1 MSFER
6 NSYLTTRAMK
16 NFLIASILTM
26 AVQQFNIT
34 LNGIIVSHLVGPDAL
49 SAINLYQPVSLAVTS
64 FATLFGIGATIIASR
79 AIGRREM
86 DKVDK
91 ILSTAVTSI
100 LIVGVLLTISV
111 LASQDAVVSLICH
124 KERLEPYFRSYLLAM
139 ISFAVVSMINVVTN
153 QMVSIDGQPQLVT
166 KSVSISAVINLLL
179 VILFAWEFHLGIAS
193 AAFSTICA
201 QVVNILLL
209 SKYIFSKRS
218 SYNIN
223 PIRSFSMSC
232 LRANFKQGL
241 PLIISNMVLMI
252 MFLMLNNIIQDKQ
265 GADGIFVMSVCVN
278 LLSLGMMFANGMGST
293 ALSVGGFLNGQR
305 DYQGLR
311 ILISQCIKL
320 LVGSLFVIAVVVQ
333 VYPDF
338 ITMLFGA
345 NSQEL
350 IAYTNSSLRI
360 FVWMLPTILLVIF
373 LANVYQMLGYLALT
387 PLIVLTFPLILIP
400 SMYVWGN
407 MGDGSLIWYAF
418 PETGLFVL
426 VLAFVITEVIR
437 YRKKDVAHLTLVPTK
452 DVENSY
458 DISVNANH
466 ESMAASL
473 ANLDTYLADLSISS
487 ELQLAVR
494 HCIEE
499 VTLNIVEHSGR
510 NMEHHY
516 FDIHANFMDGVLEV
530 IVKDD
535 GRAFNPVAFPKE
547 ERGSG
552 LKILHGLCSNI
563 DYKFM
568 YGQNLTTMSWTINK

>member
-100 LIVGVLLTISV
+100 LVVGVLLTICV
-111 LASQDAVVSLICH
+111 LACQDAVVSLICH
-124 KERLEPYFRSYLLAM
+124 EERLEPYFRSYLLAM
-139 ISFAVVSMINVVTN
+139 ISFAVVSMMNVVTN

-166 KSVSISAVINLLL
+166 KSVSISAVINMLL
-179 VILFAWEFHLGIAS
+179 VILFAWGLNLGIAS

-223 PIRSFSMSC
+223 PIRSFSMSY
-232 LRANFKQGL
+232 LGANFKQGL

-311 ILISQCIKL
+311 ILISQCMKL
-320 LVGSLFVIAVVVQ
+320 LVGSLLVIAVVVQ

-338 ITMLFGA
+338 ITLLFGA

-387 PLIVLTFPLILIP
+387 PLIVLTFPLVLIP
-400 SMYVWGN
+400 SMYVWGD

-418 PETGLFVL
+418 PETGLL
-426 VLAFVITEVIR
+426 VLLLTFVITEVIR
-437 YRKKDVAHLTLVPTK
+437 FRKKDVAHLTLVPTK
-452 DVENSY
+452 DVENCY
-458 DISVNANH
+458 DISVEANR

-473 ANLDTYLADLSISS
+473 ENLDTYLAGLGIGS

-499 VTLNIVEHSGR
+499 VTLNIVEHSGK

-516 FDIHANFMDGVLEV
+516 FDIHTNFMDGVLEV

-535 GRAFNPVAFPKE
+535 GRAFDPVALPEE

-563 DYKFM
+563 DYKYM
-568 YGQNLTTMSWTINK
+568 YGQNLTIMSWTIN

>member
-79 AIGRREM
+79 AIGRRDM

-100 LIVGVLLTISV
+100 LVVGVLFTICV
-111 LASQDAVVSLICH
+111 LACQDAVVSLICH
-124 KERLEPYFRSYLLAM
+124 EERLEPYFRSYLLAM
-139 ISFAVVSMINVVTN
+139 ISFAVVSMMNVVTN

-166 KSVSISAVINLLL
+166 KSVSISAVINMLL
-179 VILFAWEFHLGIAS
+179 VILFAWGLNLGIAS

-223 PIRSFSMSC
+223 PIRNFSMSY
-232 LRANFKQGL
+232 LGANFKQGL

-311 ILISQCIKL
+311 ILISQCMKL
-320 LVGSLFVIAVVVQ
+320 LVGSLLVIAVVVQ

-338 ITMLFGA
+338 ITLLFGA

-387 PLIVLTFPLILIP
+387 PLIVLTFPLVLIP
-400 SMYVWGN
+400 SMYVWGD

-418 PETGLFVL
+418 PETGLLVL
-426 VLAFVITEVIR
+426 LLAFVITEVIR
-437 YRKKDVAHLTLVPTK
+437 FRKKDVAHLTLVPTK
-452 DVENSY
+452 DVENCY
-458 DISVNANH
+458 DISVEANR

-473 ANLDTYLADLSISS
+473 ANLDTYLAGLGIGS

-499 VTLNIVEHSGR
+499 VTLNIVEHSGK

-516 FDIHANFMDGVLEV
+516 FDIHTNFMDGVLEV

-535 GRAFNPVAFPKE
+535 GRAFDPVALPEE

-568 YGQNLTTMSWTINK
+568 YGQNLTIMSWTIN

>member
-100 LIVGVLLTISV
+100 LVVGVLLTICV
-111 LASQDAVVSLICH
+111 LACQDAVVSLICH
-124 KERLEPYFRSYLLAM
+124 EERLEPYFRSYLLAM
-139 ISFAVVSMINVVTN
+139 ISFAVVSMMNVVTN

-166 KSVSISAVINLLL
+166 KSVSISAVINMLL
-179 VILFAWEFHLGIAS
+179 VILFAWGLNLGIAS

-223 PIRSFSMSC
+223 PIRSFSMSY
-232 LRANFKQGL
+232 LGANFKQGL

-311 ILISQCIKL
+311 ILISQCMKL
-320 LVGSLFVIAVVVQ
+320 LVGSLLVIAVVVQ

-338 ITMLFGA
+338 ITLLFGA

-387 PLIVLTFPLILIP
+387 PLIVLTFPLVLIP
-400 SMYVWGN
+400 SMYVWGD

-418 PETGLFVL
+418 PETGLLVL
-426 VLAFVITEVIR
+426 LLAFVITEVIR
-437 YRKKDVAHLTLVPTK
+437 FRKKDVAHLTLVPTK
-452 DVENSY
+452 DVENCY
-458 DISVNANH
+458 DISVEANR

-473 ANLDTYLADLSISS
+473 ENLDTYFADLGIGS

-499 VTLNIVEHSGR
+499 VTLNIVEHSGK

-516 FDIHANFMDGVLEV
+516 FDIHTNFMDGVLEV

-535 GRAFNPVAFPKE
+535 GRAFDPVALPEE

-568 YGQNLTTMSWTINK
+568 YGQNLTIMSWTIN

>member
-100 LIVGVLLTISV
+100 LVVGVLLTICV
-111 LASQDAVVSLICH
+111 LACQDAVVSLICH
-124 KERLEPYFRSYLLAM
+124 EERLEPYFRSYLLAM
-139 ISFAVVSMINVVTN
+139 ISFAVVSMMNVVTN

-166 KSVSISAVINLLL
+166 KSVSISAVINMLL
-179 VILFAWEFHLGIAS
+179 VILFAWGLNLGIAS

-223 PIRSFSMSC
+223 PIRSFSMSY
-232 LRANFKQGL
+232 LGANFKQGL

-311 ILISQCIKL
+311 ILISQCMKL
-320 LVGSLFVIAVVVQ
+320 LVGSLLVIAVVVQ

-338 ITMLFGA
+338 ITLLFGA

-387 PLIVLTFPLILIP
+387 PLIVLTFPLVLIP
-400 SMYVWGN
+400 SMYVWGD

-418 PETGLFVL
+418 PETGLL
-426 VLAFVITEVIR
+426 VLLLAFFITEVIR
-437 YRKKDVAHLTLVPTK
+437 FRKKDVAHLTLVPTK
-452 DVENSY
+452 DVENCY
-458 DISVNANH
+458 DISVEANR

-473 ANLDTYLADLSISS
+473 ENLDTYLAGLGIGS

-499 VTLNIVEHSGR
+499 VTLNIVEHSGK

-516 FDIHANFMDGVLEV
+516 FDIHTNFMDGVLEV

-535 GRAFNPVAFPKE
+535 GRAFDPVALPEE

-563 DYKFM
+563 DYKYM
-568 YGQNLTTMSWTINK
+568 YGQNLTIMSWTIN

>member
-100 LIVGVLLTISV
+100 LVVGVLLTICV
-111 LASQDAVVSLICH
+111 LACQDAVVSLICH
-124 KERLEPYFRSYLLAM
+124 EERLEPYFRSYLLAM
-139 ISFAVVSMINVVTN
+139 ISFAVVSMMNVVTN

-166 KSVSISAVINLLL
+166 KSVSISAVINMLL
-179 VILFAWEFHLGIAS
+179 VILFAWGLNLGIAS

-223 PIRSFSMSC
+223 PIRSFSMSY
-232 LRANFKQGL
+232 LGANFKQGL

-311 ILISQCIKL
+311 ILISQCMKL
-320 LVGSLFVIAVVVQ
+320 LVGSLLVIAVVVQ

-338 ITMLFGA
+338 ITLLFGA

-387 PLIVLTFPLILIP
+387 PLIVLTFPLVLIP
-400 SMYVWGN
+400 SMYVWGD

-418 PETGLFVL
+418 PETGLLVL
-426 VLAFVITEVIR
+426 LLAFVITEVIR

-452 DVENSY
+452 DVENCY
-458 DISVNANH
+458 DISVEANR

-473 ANLDTYLADLSISS
+473 ANLDTYLAGLGIGS

-499 VTLNIVEHSGR
+499 VTLNIVEHSGK

-516 FDIHANFMDGVLEV
+516 FDIHTNFMDGVLEV

-535 GRAFNPVAFPKE
+535 GRAFDPVALPEE

-568 YGQNLTTMSWTINK
+568 YGQNLTIMSWTIN

>member
-100 LIVGVLLTISV
+100 LVVGVLFTICV
-111 LASQDAVVSLICH
+111 LACQDAVVSLICH
-124 KERLEPYFRSYLLAM
+124 EERLEPYFRSYLLAM
-139 ISFAVVSMINVVTN
+139 ISFAVVSMMNVVTN

-166 KSVSISAVINLLL
+166 KSVSISAVINMLL
-179 VILFAWEFHLGIAS
+179 VILFAWGLNLGIAS

-223 PIRSFSMSC
+223 PIRSFSMSY
-232 LRANFKQGL
+232 LGANFKQGL

-311 ILISQCIKL
+311 ILISQCMKL
-320 LVGSLFVIAVVVQ
+320 LVGSLLVIAVVVQ

-338 ITMLFGA
+338 ITLLFGA

-387 PLIVLTFPLILIP
+387 PLIVLTFPLVLIP
-400 SMYVWGN
+400 SMYVWGD

-418 PETGLFVL
+418 PETGLLVL
-426 VLAFVITEVIR
+426 LLAFVITEVIR
-437 YRKKDVAHLTLVPTK
+437 FRKKDVAHLTLVPTK
-452 DVENSY
+452 DVENCY
-458 DISVNANH
+458 DISVEANR

-473 ANLDTYLADLSISS
+473 ENLDTYLAGLGIGS

-499 VTLNIVEHSGR
+499 VTLNIVEHSGK

-516 FDIHANFMDGVLEV
+516 FDIHTNFMDGVLEV

-535 GRAFNPVAFPKE
+535 GRAFDPVALPEE

-568 YGQNLTTMSWTINK
+568 YGQNLTIMSWTIN

>member
-100 LIVGVLLTISV
+100 LVVGVLLTICV
-111 LASQDAVVSLICH
+111 LACQDAVVSLICH
-124 KERLEPYFRSYLLAM
+124 EERLEPYFRSYLLAM
-139 ISFAVVSMINVVTN
+139 ISFAVVSMMNVVTN

-166 KSVSISAVINLLL
+166 KSVSISAVINMLL
-179 VILFAWEFHLGIAS
+179 VILFAWALNLGIAS
-193 AAFSTICA
+193 AAFSTISA

-223 PIRSFSMSC
+223 PIRSFSMSY
-232 LRANFKQGL
+232 LGANFKQGL

-311 ILISQCIKL
+311 ILISQCMKL
-320 LVGSLFVIAVVVQ
+320 LVGSLLVIAVVVQ

-338 ITMLFGA
+338 ITLLFGA

-387 PLIVLTFPLILIP
+387 PLIVLTFPLVLIP
-400 SMYVWGN
+400 SMYVWGD

-418 PETGLFVL
+418 PESGLLVL
-426 VLAFVITEVIR
+426 LLAFVITEVIR
-437 YRKKDVAHLTLVPTK
+437 FRKKDVAHLTLVPTK
-452 DVENSY
+452 DVENCY
-458 DISVNANH
+458 DISVEANR

-473 ANLDTYLADLSISS
+473 ANLDTYLAGLGIGS

-499 VTLNIVEHSGR
+499 VTLNIVEHSGK

-516 FDIHANFMDGVLEV
+516 FDIHTNFMDGVLEV

-535 GRAFNPVAFPKE
+535 GRAFDPVALPEE

-568 YGQNLTTMSWTINK
+568 YGQNLTIMSWTIN

>member
-100 LIVGVLLTISV
+100 LVVGVLFTICV
-111 LASQDAVVSLICH
+111 LACQDAVVSLICH
-124 KERLEPYFRSYLLAM
+124 EERLEPYFRSYLLAM
-139 ISFAVVSMINVVTN
+139 ISFAVVSMMNVVTN

-166 KSVSISAVINLLL
+166 KSVSISAVINMLL
-179 VILFAWEFHLGIAS
+179 VILFAWGLNLGIAS

-223 PIRSFSMSC
+223 PIRSFSMSY
-232 LRANFKQGL
+232 LGANFKQGL

-311 ILISQCIKL
+311 ILISQCMKL
-320 LVGSLFVIAVVVQ
+320 LVGSLLVIAVVVQ

-338 ITMLFGA
+338 ITLLFGA

-387 PLIVLTFPLILIP
+387 PLIVLTFPLVLIP
-400 SMYVWGN
+400 SMYVWGD

-418 PETGLFVL
+418 PETGLLVL
-426 VLAFVITEVIR
+426 LLAFVITEVIR
-437 YRKKDVAHLTLVPTK
+437 FRKKDVAHLTLVPTK
-452 DVENSY
+452 DVENCY
-458 DISVNANH
+458 DISVEANR

-473 ANLDTYLADLSISS
+473 ANLDTYFAGLGIGS

-499 VTLNIVEHSGR
+499 VTLNIVEHSGK

-516 FDIHANFMDGVLEV
+516 FDIHTNFMDGVLEV

-535 GRAFNPVAFPKE
+535 GRAFDPVALPEE

-568 YGQNLTTMSWTINK
+568 YGQNLTIMSWTIN

>member
-1 MSFER
+1 M
-6 NSYLTTRAMK
+6 M
-16 NFLIASILTM
+16 
-26 AVQQFNIT
+26 
-34 LNGIIVSHLVGPDAL
+34 
-49 SAINLYQPVSLAVTS
+49 
-64 FATLFGIGATIIASR
+64 
-79 AIGRREM
+79 
-86 DKVDK
+86 
-91 ILSTAVTSI
+91 
-100 LIVGVLLTISV
+100 
-111 LASQDAVVSLICH
+111 
-124 KERLEPYFRSYLLAM
+124 
-139 ISFAVVSMINVVTN
+139 NVVTN

-166 KSVSISAVINLLL
+166 KSVSISAVINMLL
-179 VILFAWEFHLGIAS
+179 VILFAWGLNLGIAS

-223 PIRSFSMSC
+223 PIRSFSMSY
-232 LRANFKQGL
+232 LGANFKQGL

-311 ILISQCIKL
+311 ILISQCMKL
-320 LVGSLFVIAVVVQ
+320 LVGSLLVIAVVVQ

-338 ITMLFGA
+338 ITLLFGA

-387 PLIVLTFPLILIP
+387 PLIVLTFPLVLIP
-400 SMYVWGN
+400 SMYVWGD

-418 PETGLFVL
+418 PETGLLVL
-426 VLAFVITEVIR
+426 LLAFVITEVIR
-437 YRKKDVAHLTLVPTK
+437 FRKKDVAHLTLVPTK
-452 DVENSY
+452 DVENCY
-458 DISVNANH
+458 DISVEANR

-473 ANLDTYLADLSISS
+473 ANLDTYLAGLGIGS

-499 VTLNIVEHSGR
+499 VTLNIVEHSGK

-516 FDIHANFMDGVLEV
+516 FDIHTNFMDGVLEV

-535 GRAFNPVAFPKE
+535 GRAFDPVALPEE

-568 YGQNLTTMSWTINK
+568 YGQNLTIMSWTIN

>member
-100 LIVGVLLTISV
+100 LVVGVLFTICV
-111 LASQDAVVSLICH
+111 LACQDAVVSLICH
-124 KERLEPYFRSYLLAM
+124 EERLEPYFRSYLLAM
-139 ISFAVVSMINVVTN
+139 ISFAVVSMMNVVTN

-166 KSVSISAVINLLL
+166 KSVSISAVINMLL
-179 VILFAWEFHLGIAS
+179 VILFAWGLNLGIAS

-223 PIRSFSMSC
+223 PIRSFSMSY
-232 LRANFKQGL
+232 LGANFKQGL

-311 ILISQCIKL
+311 ILISQCMKL
-320 LVGSLFVIAVVVQ
+320 LVGSLLVIAVVVQ

-338 ITMLFGA
+338 ITLLFGA

-350 IAYTNSSLRI
+350 IAYTNASLRI

-387 PLIVLTFPLILIP
+387 PLIVLTFPLVLIP
-400 SMYVWGN
+400 SMYVWGD

-418 PETGLFVL
+418 PETGLLVL
-426 VLAFVITEVIR
+426 LLAFVITEVIR
-437 YRKKDVAHLTLVPTK
+437 FRKKDVAHLTLVPTK
-452 DVENSY
+452 DVENCY
-458 DISVNANH
+458 DISVEANR

-473 ANLDTYLADLSISS
+473 ENLDTYLAGLGIGS

-499 VTLNIVEHSGR
+499 VTLNIVEHSGK

-516 FDIHANFMDGVLEV
+516 FDIHTNFMDGVLEV

-535 GRAFNPVAFPKE
+535 GRAFDPVALPEE

-568 YGQNLTTMSWTINK
+568 YGQNLTIMSWTIN

>member
-100 LIVGVLLTISV
+100 LVVGVLLTICV
-111 LASQDAVVSLICH
+111 LACQDAVVSLICH
-124 KERLEPYFRSYLLAM
+124 EERLEPYFRSYLLAM
-139 ISFAVVSMINVVTN
+139 ISFAVVSMMNVVTN

-166 KSVSISAVINLLL
+166 KSVSISAVINMLL
-179 VILFAWEFHLGIAS
+179 VILFAWGLNLGIAS

-223 PIRSFSMSC
+223 PIRSFSMSY
-232 LRANFKQGL
+232 LGANFKQGL

-311 ILISQCIKL
+311 ILISQCMKL
-320 LVGSLFVIAVVVQ
+320 LVGSLLVIAVVVQ

-338 ITMLFGA
+338 ITLLFGA

-387 PLIVLTFPLILIP
+387 PLIVLTFPLVLIP
-400 SMYVWGN
+400 SMYVWGD

-418 PETGLFVL
+418 PETGLLVL
-426 VLAFVITEVIR
+426 LLAFVITEVIR
-437 YRKKDVAHLTLVPTK
+437 FRKKDVAHLTLVPTK
-452 DVENSY
+452 DVENCY
-458 DISVNANH
+458 DISVEANH

-473 ANLDTYLADLSISS
+473 ANLDTYLADLGIGS

-499 VTLNIVEHSGR
+499 VTLNIVEHSGK

-516 FDIHANFMDGVLEV
+516 FDIHTNFMDGVLEV

-535 GRAFNPVAFPKE
+535 GRAFDPVALPEE

-568 YGQNLTTMSWTINK
+568 YGQNLTIMSWTIN

>member
-100 LIVGVLLTISV
+100 LVVGVLLTICV
-111 LASQDAVVSLICH
+111 LACQDAVVSLICH
-124 KERLEPYFRSYLLAM
+124 EERLEPYFRSYLLAM
-139 ISFAVVSMINVVTN
+139 ISFAVVSMMNVVTN

-166 KSVSISAVINLLL
+166 KSVSISAVINMLL
-179 VILFAWEFHLGIAS
+179 VILFAWGLNLGIAS

-223 PIRSFSMSC
+223 PIRSFSMSY
-232 LRANFKQGL
+232 LGANFKQGL

-311 ILISQCIKL
+311 ILISQCMKL
-320 LVGSLFVIAVVVQ
+320 LVGSLLVIAVVVQ

-338 ITMLFGA
+338 ITLLFGA

-387 PLIVLTFPLILIP
+387 PLIVLTFPLVLIP
-400 SMYVWGN
+400 SMYVWGD

-418 PETGLFVL
+418 PETGLLVL
-426 VLAFVITEVIR
+426 LLAFVITEVIR
-437 YRKKDVAHLTLVPTK
+437 FRKKDVAHLTLVPTK
-452 DVENSY
+452 DVENCY
-458 DISVNANH
+458 DISVEANR

-473 ANLDTYLADLSISS
+473 ENLDTYLAGLGIGS

-499 VTLNIVEHSGR
+499 VTLNIVEHSGK

-516 FDIHANFMDGVLEV
+516 FDIHTNFMDGVLEV

-535 GRAFNPVAFPKE
+535 GRAFDPVALPEE

-568 YGQNLTTMSWTINK
+568 YGQNLTIMSWTIN

>member
-100 LIVGVLLTISV
+100 LVVGVLLTICV
-111 LASQDAVVSLICH
+111 LACQDAVVSLICH
-124 KERLEPYFRSYLLAM
+124 EERLEPYFRSYLLAM
-139 ISFAVVSMINVVTN
+139 ISFAVVSMMNVVTN

-166 KSVSISAVINLLL
+166 KSVSISAVINMLL
-179 VILFAWEFHLGIAS
+179 VILFAWGLNLGIAS

-223 PIRSFSMSC
+223 PIRSFSMSY
-232 LRANFKQGL
+232 LGANFKQGL

-311 ILISQCIKL
+311 ILISQCMKL
-320 LVGSLFVIAVVVQ
+320 LVGSLLVIAVVVQ

-338 ITMLFGA
+338 ITLLFGA

-387 PLIVLTFPLILIP
+387 PLIVLTFPLVLIP
-400 SMYVWGN
+400 SMYVWGD

-418 PETGLFVL
+418 PETGLLVL
-426 VLAFVITEVIR
+426 LLAFVITEVIR

-452 DVENSY
+452 DVENCY
-458 DISVNANH
+458 DISVEANR

-473 ANLDTYLADLSISS
+473 ENLDTYLAGLGIGS

-499 VTLNIVEHSGR
+499 VTLNIVEHSGK

-516 FDIHANFMDGVLEV
+516 FDIHTNFMDGVLEV

-535 GRAFNPVAFPKE
+535 GRAFDPVALPEE

-568 YGQNLTTMSWTINK
+568 YGQNLTIMSWTIN

>member
-1 MSFER
+1 
-6 NSYLTTRAMK
+6 MK

-100 LIVGVLLTISV
+100 LVVGVLLTICV
-111 LASQDAVVSLICH
+111 LACQDAVMSLICH
-124 KERLEPYFRSYLLAM
+124 EERLEPYFRSYLLAM
-139 ISFAVVSMINVVTN
+139 ISFAVVSMMNVVTN

-166 KSVSISAVINLLL
+166 KSVSISAVINMLL
-179 VILFAWEFHLGIAS
+179 VILFAWGLNLGIAS

-223 PIRSFSMSC
+223 PIRSFSMSY
-232 LRANFKQGL
+232 LGANFKQGL

-311 ILISQCIKL
+311 ILISQCMKL
-320 LVGSLFVIAVVVQ
+320 LVGSLLVIAVVVQ

-338 ITMLFGA
+338 ITLLFGA

-387 PLIVLTFPLILIP
+387 PLIVLTFPLVLIP
-400 SMYVWGN
+400 SMYVWGD

-418 PETGLFVL
+418 PETGLLVL
-426 VLAFVITEVIR
+426 LLAFVITEVIR
-437 YRKKDVAHLTLVPTK
+437 FRKKDVAHLTLVPTK
-452 DVENSY
+452 DVENCY
-458 DISVNANH
+458 DISVEANR

-473 ANLDTYLADLSISS
+473 ANLDTYLAGLGIGS

-499 VTLNIVEHSGR
+499 VTLNIVEHSGK

-516 FDIHANFMDGVLEV
+516 FDIHTNFMDGVLEV

-535 GRAFNPVAFPKE
+535 GRAFDPVALPEE

-568 YGQNLTTMSWTINK
+568 YGQNLTIMSWTIN

>member
-100 LIVGVLLTISV
+100 LVVGVLLTICV
-111 LASQDAVVSLICH
+111 LACQDAVVSLICH
-124 KERLEPYFRSYLLAM
+124 EERLEPYFRSYLLAM
-139 ISFAVVSMINVVTN
+139 ISFAVVSMMNVVTN

-166 KSVSISAVINLLL
+166 KSVSISAVINMLL
-179 VILFAWEFHLGIAS
+179 VILFAWGLNLGIAS
-193 AAFSTICA
+193 AAFSTISA

-223 PIRSFSMSC
+223 PIRSFSMSY
-232 LRANFKQGL
+232 LGANFKQGL

-311 ILISQCIKL
+311 ILISQCMKL
-320 LVGSLFVIAVVVQ
+320 LVGSLLVIAVVVQ

-338 ITMLFGA
+338 ITLLFGA

-387 PLIVLTFPLILIP
+387 PLIVLTFPLVLIP
-400 SMYVWGN
+400 SMYVWGD

-418 PETGLFVL
+418 PETGLLVL
-426 VLAFVITEVIR
+426 LLAFVITEVIR

-452 DVENSY
+452 DVENCY
-458 DISVNANH
+458 DISVEANR

-473 ANLDTYLADLSISS
+473 ENLDTYLAGLGIGS

-499 VTLNIVEHSGR
+499 VTLNIVEHSGK

-516 FDIHANFMDGVLEV
+516 FDIHTNFMDGVLEV

-535 GRAFNPVAFPKE
+535 GRAFDPVALPEE

-568 YGQNLTTMSWTINK
+568 YGQNLTIMSWTIN